1 MGTGFDVNITEEEQG
16 IISRAVK
23 HLFRC
28 IEEKKQAAI
37 KQGLPPPDFKVNAQ
51 FLEVSVICAYICVCV
66 YNFTYFAKQMKCF
79 FLVATLT
86 LFFSHK
92 MF

>member
-28 IEEKKQAAI
+28 IEEKKQAAV

-51 FLEVSVICAYICVCV
+51 FLEVSMICVSEC
-66 YNFTYFAKQMKCF
+66 NFMYLFSKSQLNF
-79 FLVATLT
+79 F
-86 LFFSHK
+86 FW
-92 MF
+92 